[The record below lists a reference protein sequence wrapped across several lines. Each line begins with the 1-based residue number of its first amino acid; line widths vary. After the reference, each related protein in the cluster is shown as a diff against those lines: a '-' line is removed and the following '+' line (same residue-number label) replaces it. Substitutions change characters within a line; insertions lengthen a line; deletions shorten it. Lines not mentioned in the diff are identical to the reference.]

1 MCLRPYFKGGAE
13 MEKTMEEKKYLYAD
27 RQEQI
32 KKVHQLMIVSFSLFY
47 TFSLIIIW
55 VATLRGIRTMGYAT
69 ANTVV
74 AAAFV
79 AVMAFLFKRNHSDAK
94 IKYIALAGVLCV
106 LFLMAMAFDNYY
118 VRFLSVLPFI
128 TGILF
133 FDRKYAKV
141 SGVTLGGVN
150 VITTLL
156 KGFVTRVYVG
166 EDLMDQACATCV
178 ICVVMIFIYIA
189 TSLATR
195 FNHDTRHS
203 LMRQQE
209 KQKAI
214 MDDVIHVAE
223 KVREGTEEA
232 MEIMAQLNDST
243 NVVNSSM
250 QDIADS
256 NQATAENIQ
265 TQTEM
270 TQDIQESIS
279 KTLTYSDNVVAAARQ
294 SGQLNEQSLLAMEN
308 LKKQSEVI
316 RGANDEVTDSMKKLQ
331 ERTVAVKSIVDT
343 IFAISNQT
351 NLLALNASIESARA
365 GEAGRGFAVVADE
378 IRQLAEKT
386 KHETENIAGILNE
399 LTEDSESVATAVEKS
414 GEAAGAQDSMINKA
428 SESCEAVSANVQEL
442 IANISE
448 IDSMLNNL
456 SEANNRIV
464 DNIMQLSAASEEV
477 MATSAQAAESSRDNL
492 AKADNTRELLE
503 NVLTV
508 SHQLDKYI

>member
-1 MCLRPYFKGGAE
+1 
-13 MEKTMEEKKYLYAD
+13 MEEKKYLYAD

-32 KKVHQLMIVSFSLFY
+32 KKVHQLMLVSFNLFY

-55 VATLRGIRTMGYAT
+55 VAAIRGARTVGYAGV
-69 ANTVV
+69 NTVV
-74 AAAFV
+74 AAIFV
-79 AVMAFLFKRNHSDAK
+79 GVMTFLFQRNHSDAR
-94 IKYIALAGVLCV
+94 IKYVALVGVLCV

-118 VRFLSVLPFI
+118 VRFLSVLPFV

-133 FDRKYAKV
+133 FDRRYAKI
-141 SGVTLGGVN
+141 SGAALGGVN
-150 VITTLL
+150 ILTTLL

-189 TSLATR
+189 TDLATR

-209 KQKAI
+209 KQKVI
-214 MDDVIHVAE
+214 MDEVLHVAE

-232 MEIMAQLNDST
+232 MGIMSKLNDTT
-243 NVVNSSM
+243 NVVNNSM

-256 NQATAENIQ
+256 NQSTAENIQ

-270 TQDIQESIS
+270 TQDIQDSIT
-279 KTLTYSDNVVAAARQ
+279 KTLAYSDNVVAAARQ
-294 SGQLNEQSLLAMEN
+294 SGQLNEQSMLAMEN

-316 RGANDEVTDSMKKLQ
+316 RSANGEVTDSMKRLQ
-331 ERTVAVKSIVDT
+331 ERTDAVKSIVDT

-386 KHETENIAGILNE
+386 KNMKRRILP
-399 LTEDSESVATAVEKS
+399 AF
-414 GEAAGAQDSMINKA
+414 
-428 SESCEAVSANVQEL
+428 
-442 IANISE
+442 
-448 IDSMLNNL
+448 
-456 SEANNRIV
+456 
-464 DNIMQLSAASEEV
+464 
-477 MATSAQAAESSRDNL
+477 
-492 AKADNTRELLE
+492 
-503 NVLTV
+503 
-508 SHQLDKYI
+508 

>member
-1 MCLRPYFKGGAE
+1 MLHLIGGLRQKWRLR
-13 MEKTMEEKKYLYAD
+13 MEEKKYLYAD

-32 KKVHQLMIVSFSLFY
+32 KKVHQMMIVSYSLFY
-47 TFSLIIIW
+47 TFSLMIIW
-55 VATLRGIRTMGYAT
+55 VATLRGVRTLGYAG
-69 ANTVV
+69 ANTAVV
-74 AAAFV
+74 AVFIG
-79 AVMAFLFKRNHSDAK
+79 VMAFLFQKNHGDAK
-94 IKYIALAGVLCV
+94 IKYVALAGVLCV

-118 VRFLSVLPFI
+118 VRFLAVLPFI

-133 FDRKYAKV
+133 FDRKYSKI
-141 SGVTLGGVN
+141 SGAALAGVN
-150 VITTLL
+150 IITTLI

-166 EDLMDQACATCV
+166 EDMMDQACATCV

-214 MDDVIHVAE
+214 MDDVIRVAE

-270 TQDIQESIS
+270 TQDIQESIT
-279 KTLTYSDNVVAAARQ
+279 KTLTYSDNVVAVARQ
-294 SGQLNEQSLLAMEN
+294 SGKLNEQSMLAMEN
-308 LKKQSEVI
+308 LKKQSDAI
-316 RGANDEVTDSMKKLQ
+316 RDANAEVTDSMRQLQ

-343 IFAISNQT
+343 ILSISNQT

-386 KHETENIAGILNE
+386 KHETENIAGILSE
-399 LTEDSESVATAVEKS
+399 LTNDSENVATAVVKS
-414 GEAAGAQDSMINKA
+414 GEAAGAQDTMINQA

-448 IDSMLNNL
+448 IDSMLESL
-456 SEANNRIV
+456 SAANNKIV

-508 SHQLDKYI
+508 SHQLDRYM